1 MIHSGVPV
9 NIDEQAT
16 RCDRGRSLDDEE
28 TCLALLYN
36 TYTIFLF
43 QDGSNDVVVDTA
55 HQYQVTSFV
64 QVDAYVSFS
73 FAIPVISLKK
83 QVNRAFEEGIS
94 EDENMVSVSKVKQF
108 LSLYPLIALF

>member
-1 MIHSGVPV
+1 M
-9 NIDEQAT
+9 DEQAT

-43 QDGSNDVVVDTA
+43 QDGSNDVVVDTV

-64 QVDAYVSFS
+64 QVDANVSFS
-73 FAIPVISLKK
+73 FTIPVISLKK
-83 QVNRAFEEGIS
+83 QVNRAFEVGIS
-94 EDENMVSVSKVKQF
+94 EDENTESVPKVERY
-108 LSLYPLIALF
+108 LSLYPLIAFF